1 VTKLLLKIAAVVGLA
16 NSLASE
22 RSQPPLLIDNAPAS
36 ATPLD
41 AQP

>member
-1 VTKLLLKIAAVVGLA
+1 MAKLLLILVAVIGFA
-16 NSLASE
+16 NSTIGE
-22 RSQPPLLIDNAPAS
+22 HSQPPLLIDNALAP

>member
-1 VTKLLLKIAAVVGLA
+1 MAKLLLILVAVIGFA
-16 NSLASE
+16 NSMIGEGSK
-22 RSQPPLLIDNAPAS
+22 PPLLIDNAPAS